1 MLSFFQTWQVFVDLV
16 VPCAPIPSKE
26 FGVAVGEGFVHAEN
40 TTFVADPGNAVS
52 VANFW
57 EGMRLISASQATGN
71 LSEATAETRAALV
84 SNAGAISTRIA
95 PLAVNSANFT
105 TPGEISKTI
114 QGYSMWSNGSIS
126 SAIATQ
132 QPDIFP
138 PGSFCALGQGA
149 DFISAV
155 NQIGAENLA
164 TTNAAYGINAAL
176 FVLFALM

>member
-1 MLSFFQTWQVFVDLV
+1 VFQDLII
-16 VPCAPIPSKE
+16 PCTPIPSAD
-26 FGVAVGEGFVHAEN
+26 FGVPVGQGFADAEN
-40 TTFVADPGNAVS
+40 ATFVADPGNAVS

-57 EGMRLISASQATGN
+57 EGMRLISANQAIGN
-71 LSEATAETRAALV
+71 LGAVTEETKAALAA
-84 SNAGAISTRIA
+84 NNGAISNGIA

-105 TPGEISKTI
+105 SAGEITKAI
-114 QGYSMWSNGSIS
+114 AGYSMWNNGSTS
-126 SAIATQ
+126 SAVATQ

-155 NQIGAENLA
+155 NQIGAHDLA
-164 TTNAAYGINAAL
+164 TTNAAYGINVAL